1 MNWFITGVSSGLGR
15 ALAEALLSQ
24 GHNVAGTVRK
34 TQAKADFEALNEG
47 KAAKSS
53 RGRALGL
60 MADVTDAAS
69 VKLAVAKAEAD
80 LGHLDVV
87 VNNAGYGLICA
98 IEEATPAEFKAVFE
112 VNVFG
117 AVNVIQAVLPSMRA
131 RRDGCI
137 INITSVSGYRP
148 WAGSGFYGS
157 TKYAMEGLGRTL
169 ADEVR
174 ELGIRVINVAPGAFR
189 TNFSAASLITAQTKI
204 ADYDGAGHAAERI
217 LRDHAGHEGGDPH
230 KAALAI
236 ITIASAPNP
245 PFGLLLGADALGY
258 AEAELADNRAEIE
271 AWKDLTLS
279 TAIDE
284 PVD

>member
-15 ALAEALLSQ
+15 ALAETLLAQ
-24 GHNVAGTVRK
+24 GHTVAGTVRK
-34 TQAKADFEALNEG
+34 SEARANFERL
-47 KAAKSS
+47 SP
-53 RGRALGL
+53 GRAIGL
-60 MADVTDAAS
+60 IADVTDVAS
-69 VKLAVAKAEAD
+69 VRAAIAAAESA

-98 IEEATPAEFKAVFE
+98 IEEATPEEFKAVFD

-117 AVNVIQAVLPSMRA
+117 AVNVIQAALPAMRA
-131 RRDGCI
+131 RRAGCI

-148 WAGSGFYGS
+148 WAGSGFYGA

-169 ADEVR
+169 AEEVR
-174 ELGIRVINVAPGAFR
+174 ELGIRVINVAPGGFR
-189 TNFSAASLITAQTKI
+189 TNFSAGSLITAQTKI

-217 LRDHAGHEGGDPH
+217 LRDHAGQEGGDPK
-230 KAALAI
+230 KAAQAI

-245 PFGLLLGADALGY
+245 PLGLLLGADALGY
-258 AEAELADNRAEIE
+258 AEAELADHRAEID

-279 TAIDE
+279 TAIEATDA
-284 PVD
+284 